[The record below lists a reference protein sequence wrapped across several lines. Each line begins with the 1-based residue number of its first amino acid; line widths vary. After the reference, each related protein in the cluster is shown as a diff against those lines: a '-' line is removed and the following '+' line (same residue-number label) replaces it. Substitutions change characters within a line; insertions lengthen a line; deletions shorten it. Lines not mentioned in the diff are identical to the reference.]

1 MLSATVFS
9 VLFCTV
15 SVSAKIL
22 TVPGQY
28 GTIQEAVIAAKRG
41 DTIQVSAGIYYEN
54 VYIDQQITLIG
65 EDKTTTIIDCQQAGD
80 VIRVD
85 YNGVTITGFTIR
97 NGNNGIRVMGTI
109 GETSVTDNIIKNN
122 HYGISFLDTADNIIT
137 DNTFANN
144 SNVGISISTGLSNT
158 ISQNNISGSA
168 YGMKLMD
175 ATTTTIS
182 DNILANNSYGIYI
195 IYSSDADVINNTG
208 INNAFGIYAIY
219 SDDIFVSDS
228 IENGSTYGI
237 ELYGSTSST
246 ILNNTVSDKPNNLA
260 GIYLVHSPGNN
271 VINNT
276 ISRNRW
282 GLNLYNSTS
291 NDIEGNTILDNAF
304 GITFTTSPGNTIF
317 HNNFVN
323 NIDQIIRDIDSINAW
338 SQGGEG
344 NHWSDYQGVDDGS
357 GGRVAGDGIG
367 DTLIPHLGAD
377 WYPLM
382 NTWPTPQ
389 RDVAILAIYESTNI
403 APVGEII
410 DFEVIVKNEGYMTE
424 TFNVTL
430 QNNVTVIEE
439 RTVTDL
445 APHTNTSLIFNWN
458 TSTVSPGYY
467 LISATADPVPT
478 ETDLADNTMTDGT
491 IRITLDLFGDINGDG
506 TVDVNDLI
514 LLAEAYGATS
524 ASPNWNPDADLND
537 DGVID
542 VYDQQLLGQNYGA
555 TI

>member
-1 MLSATVFS
+1 
-9 VLFCTV
+9 
-15 SVSAKIL
+15 
-22 TVPGQY
+22 
-28 GTIQEAVIAAKRG
+28 VIAAKRG

-54 VYIDQQITLIG
+54 VFIDQEITLIG
-65 EDKTTTIIDCQQAGD
+65 EDKATTIIDCQQVGD

-85 YNGVTITGFTIR
+85 YDAVTITGFTIR

-109 GETSVTDNIIKNN
+109 GEISVTDNIIKNN
-122 HYGISFLDTADNIIT
+122 LYGISFLETADNIIA

-144 SNVGISISTGLSNT
+144 SNVGVSISTGLSNT
-158 ISQNNISGSA
+158 ISQNTISGSA
-168 YGMKLMD
+168 YGIKLTA

-182 DNILANNSYGIYI
+182 DNLLASNSYGIYI
-195 IYSSDADVINNTG
+195 YYSSDGDIINNTG
-208 INNAFGIYAIY
+208 INNAYGIYAIY

-237 ELYGSTSST
+237 ELYGCTSST
-246 ILNNTVSDKPNNLA
+246 ILNNSVSDKPNNLA
-260 GIYLVHSPGNN
+260 GIYLVHSPSNN

-291 NDIEGNTILDNAF
+291 NDIEGNTISDNTF
-304 GITFTTSPGNTIF
+304 GITFTISPGNTIF

-323 NIDQIIRDIDSINAW
+323 NMDQITRDIDSINTW

-344 NHWSDYQGVDDGS
+344 NYWSDYQGVDDGS
-357 GGRVAGDGIG
+357 NGRVAGDGIG
-367 DTLIPHLGAD
+367 DTRIPHLGED

-382 NTWPTPQ
+382 DTWPTPQ

-430 QNNVTVIEE
+430 QNNVTIIEE

-467 LISATADPVPT
+467 LISATAEPVPT

-491 IRITLDLFGDINGDG
+491 IKIVPILGDINGDG
-506 TVDVNDLI
+506 IVDINDLI
-514 LLAEAYGATS
+514 LLVEAYGATS
-524 ASPNWNPDADLND
+524 LSPNWNPDADIND
-537 DGVID
+537 DGIID
-542 VYDQQLLGQNYGA
+542 VYDLQLLCQNYGN